1 MAPVGVQTRDARNVR
16 IVDRQRKTEVAS
28 RRNIAGKQRR
38 RRPRMLDRRQFIKG
52 AGSLAGALAGAK
64 LLGERAWAQPVAQ
77 PFANGARTLVQYPQ
91 KRPLIKLTER
101 PPQLE
106 TPFAVFDEGPI
117 TPNDAFF
124 VRYHLADIP
133 REIDPETFRLEVD
146 GKVKSPLSLSL
157 TDLKAMRATEV
168 VAVNQCSGNS
178 RGFFEP
184 RVAGGQLGN
193 GAMGNARWKGV
204 PLKAV
209 LDKAGVQAGARQV
222 VLQGLDKPVIGATPD
237 FVKALEIDHA
247 RDGEV
252 MLAWAMNGADLPWL
266 NGYPLRVVVPG
277 YYGTYWMKHVNQI
290 TVIDTELDSFWMK
303 TAYRIPANECAC
315 VPAGTKPDKTVP
327 IARLDVRSF
336 ITNLQDGAT
345 VKAGSTLVRGIAF
358 DGGHG
363 IKDVAL
369 SSDGGKTWHATQLG
383 RDLGKYSFR
392 TWQTT
397 IKAPRGAYAL
407 MARATNRS
415 GEVQPMEARWNP
427 AGYMRNVVETVHV
440 EAA

>member
-1 MAPVGVQTRDARNVR
+1 
-16 IVDRQRKTEVAS
+16 
-28 RRNIAGKQRR
+28 
-38 RRPRMLDRRQFIKG
+38 MLDRRQFIQG
-52 AGSLAGALAGAK
+52 AGGLAAALATSRLTGR
-64 LLGERAWAQPVAQ
+64 RAWADSATL
-77 PFANGARTLVQYPQ
+77 PFVNGERPLVQYPQ
-91 KRPLIKLTER
+91 KRPLLRLTER

-106 TPFAVFDEGPI
+106 TPFAVFDGGPI

-124 VRYHLADIP
+124 VRYHLSEIP
-133 REIDPETFRLEVD
+133 REIDPDAFRLEID
-146 GKVKSPLSLSL
+146 GKVGKQMSLSL
-157 TDLKAMRATEV
+157 KDLRAMPGTEV

-204 PLKAV
+204 SLKTV
-209 LDKAGVQAGARQV
+209 LDRAGVQAGAKQV
-222 VLQGLDKPVIGATPD
+222 VLQGLDKPLIAATPD
-237 FVKALEIDHA
+237 FVKALDIDHA

-266 NGYPLRVVVPG
+266 NGFPLRVVVPG

-290 TVIDTELDSFWMK
+290 TVIDTVLDNFWMK
-303 TAYRIPANECAC
+303 TAYRIPDNECAC
-315 VPAGTKPDKTVP
+315 VPAGSKPDKTVP

-336 ITNLQDGAT
+336 ITNLADGAKL
-345 VKAGSTLVRGIAF
+345 KAGAASVVRGIAF

-363 IKDVAL
+363 IKEVEL
-369 SSDGGKTWHATQLG
+369 SSDGGKTWKPTQLG

-392 TWQTT
+392 PWQTS
-397 IKAPRGAYAL
+397 IKLPAGAAAL
-407 MARATNRS
+407 MVRATSRI
-415 GEVQPMEARWNP
+415 GEVQPMEPRWNP

>member
-1 MAPVGVQTRDARNVR
+1 
-16 IVDRQRKTEVAS
+16 
-28 RRNIAGKQRR
+28 
-38 RRPRMLDRRQFIKG
+38 MLDRRRFIQG
-52 AGSLAGALAGAK
+52 AGGFAVALAG
-64 LLGERAWAQPVAQ
+64 GRRVWAQSVTM
-77 PFANGARTLVQYPQ
+77 PFANGERPLVQYPQ
-91 KRPLIKLTER
+91 KRPLIRLTER

-133 REIDPETFRLEVD
+133 KEIDPETFQLEID
-146 GKVKSPLSLSL
+146 GKVGKPLSLSL
-157 TDLKAMRATEV
+157 KDLRAMPGAEV
-168 VAVNQCSGNS
+168 VAVNECSGNS
-178 RGFFEP
+178 RAFFEP

-204 PLKAV
+204 SLKTV
-209 LDKAGVQAGARQV
+209 LDRAGVQVGAKQV
-222 VLQGLDKPVIGATPD
+222 VLQGLDKPLIAATPD
-237 FVKALEIDHA
+237 FVKALDLDHA

-266 NGYPLRVVVPG
+266 NGFPLRVVVPG

-290 TVIDTELDSFWMK
+290 TVIDTVLDNFWMK
-303 TAYRIPANECAC
+303 TAYRIPDNECAC
-315 VPAGTKPDKTVP
+315 VPAGGKPDKTVP

-336 ITNLQDGAT
+336 ITNLADGAKL
-345 VKAGSTLVRGIAF
+345 KAGAASVVRGIAF

-363 IKDVAL
+363 IKEVAL
-369 SSDGGKTWHATQLG
+369 SSDGGKTWKPTQLG

-392 TWQTT
+392 PWQTT
-397 IKAPRGAYAL
+397 IKLPAGAAAL
-407 MARATNRS
+407 MVRATSRS
-415 GEVQPMEARWNP
+415 GEVQPSEPRWNR
-427 AGYMRNVVETVHV
+427 AGYMRNVIETVHV